1 MKTKSIIFTAA
12 LLLTGCASQSQV
24 DQLTK
29 QVNTLRTDVYN
40 LQIQQRNDTQALQ
53 REVQKSR
60 PIGFAILT
68 ANPIHK
74 GRSLLAAFAPVMVL
88 SSMADRQKFHGR
100 FITAANNA
108 RSGLRPRF
116 LWYR

>member
-29 QVNTLRTDVYN
+29 QVHTLRTDVYN

-60 PIGFAILT
+60 PIGVCYLDGQPYSQGAVI
-68 ANPIHK
+68 A
-74 GRSLLAAFAPVMVL
+74 GRICASNGVIVN
-88 SSMADRQKFHGR
+88 GR
-100 FITAANNA
+100 PTEVSWQVYH
-108 RSGLRPRF
+108 RR
-116 LWYR
+116 

>member
-29 QVNTLRTDVYN
+29 QVNTLKTDLYN
-40 LQIQQRNDTQALQ
+40 LQIQQRNHTQALQ

-60 PIGFAILT
+60 PIGVCYLDGQPYSQGAVI
-68 ANPIHK
+68 A
-74 GRSLLAAFAPVMVL
+74 GRICASNGVIVNGKPTEVSWQVYH
-88 SSMADRQKFHGR
+88 RR
-100 FITAANNA
+100 
-108 RSGLRPRF
+108 
-116 LWYR
+116 

>member
-60 PIGFAILT
+60 PIGVCYLDGQPYSQGAVI
-68 ANPIHK
+68 A
-74 GRSLLAAFAPVMVL
+74 GRICASNGVIVN
-88 SSMADRQKFHGR
+88 GR
-100 FITAANNA
+100 PTEV
-108 RSGLRPRF
+108 SWQGYHPR
-116 LWYR
+116 

>member
-29 QVNTLRTDVYN
+29 QVNTLKTDLYN
-40 LQIQQRNDTQALQ
+40 LQIQQRNDTQAPQ

-60 PIGFAILT
+60 PIGVCYLDGQPYSQGAVI
-68 ANPIHK
+68 A
-74 GRSLLAAFAPVMVL
+74 GRICASNGVIVNGKPTEVSWQVYH
-88 SSMADRQKFHGR
+88 RR
-100 FITAANNA
+100 
-108 RSGLRPRF
+108 
-116 LWYR
+116 

>member
-1 MKTKSIIFTAA
+1 MKTKSIIFAAA

-29 QVNTLRTDVYN
+29 QVNTLKTDLYN

-60 PIGFAILT
+60 PIGVCYLDGQPYSQGAVI
-68 ANPIHK
+68 A
-74 GRSLLAAFAPVMVL
+74 GRICASNGVIVNGKPTEVSWQVYH
-88 SSMADRQKFHGR
+88 RR
-100 FITAANNA
+100 
-108 RSGLRPRF
+108 
-116 LWYR
+116 

>member
-24 DQLTK
+24 DLLTK
-29 QVNTLRTDVYN
+29 QVNTLKTDLYN

-60 PIGFAILT
+60 PIGVCYLDGQPYSQGSVIA
-68 ANPIHK
+68 
-74 GRSLLAAFAPVMVL
+74 GRICASNGVIVNGKPTEVSWQVYH
-88 SSMADRQKFHGR
+88 RR
-100 FITAANNA
+100 
-108 RSGLRPRF
+108 
-116 LWYR
+116 

>member
-29 QVNTLRTDVYN
+29 QVNTLKTDLYN

-53 REVQKSR
+53 REVQKSH
-60 PIGFAILT
+60 PIGACYLDGQPNSQRAVIS
-68 ANPIHK
+68 
-74 GRSLLAAFAPVMVL
+74 GRICASNGVTVNGKPTEVPWQAYP
-88 SSMADRQKFHGR
+88 
-100 FITAANNA
+100 A
-108 RSGLRPRF
+108 R
-116 LWYR
+116 

>member
-29 QVNTLRTDVYN
+29 QVNTLKTDLYN

-60 PIGFAILT
+60 PIGVCYLD
-68 ANPIHK
+68 
-74 GRSLLAAFAPVMVL
+74 G
-88 SSMADRQKFHGR
+88 
-100 FITAANNA
+100 
-108 RSGLRPRF
+108 
-116 LWYR
+116 

>member
-29 QVNTLRTDVYN
+29 QVNTLKTDLYN

-60 PIGFAILT
+60 PIGVCYLDGQPYSQGAGI
-68 ANPIHK
+68 A
-74 GRSLLAAFAPVMVL
+74 GRICASNGVIVNGKPTEVSWQVYH
-88 SSMADRQKFHGR
+88 RR
-100 FITAANNA
+100 
-108 RSGLRPRF
+108 
-116 LWYR
+116 

>member
-12 LLLTGCASQSQV
+12 LLLTYCASQSQV

-29 QVNTLRTDVYN
+29 QVNTLKTDLYN

-60 PIGFAILT
+60 PIGVCYLDGQPYSQGAVI
-68 ANPIHK
+68 A
-74 GRSLLAAFAPVMVL
+74 GRICASNGVIVNGKPTEVSWQVYH
-88 SSMADRQKFHGR
+88 RR
-100 FITAANNA
+100 
-108 RSGLRPRF
+108 
-116 LWYR
+116 

>member
-12 LLLTGCASQSQV
+12 LLLTGCAGQSQV

-29 QVNTLRTDVYN
+29 QVNTLKTDLYN

-60 PIGFAILT
+60 PIGVCYLDGQPYSQGAVI
-68 ANPIHK
+68 A
-74 GRSLLAAFAPVMVL
+74 GRICASNGVIVNGKPTEVSWQVYH
-88 SSMADRQKFHGR
+88 RR
-100 FITAANNA
+100 
-108 RSGLRPRF
+108 
-116 LWYR
+116 

>member
-29 QVNTLRTDVYN
+29 QVNTLKTDLYN

-60 PIGFAILT
+60 AIGVCYLDGQPYSQGAVI
-68 ANPIHK
+68 A
-74 GRSLLAAFAPVMVL
+74 GRICASNGVIVNGKPTEVSWQVYH
-88 SSMADRQKFHGR
+88 RR
-100 FITAANNA
+100 
-108 RSGLRPRF
+108 
-116 LWYR
+116 

>member
-24 DQLTK
+24 DLLTK
-29 QVNTLRTDVYN
+29 QVNTLKTDLYN

-60 PIGFAILT
+60 PIGVCYLDGQPYSQGAVI
-68 ANPIHK
+68 A
-74 GRSLLAAFAPVMVL
+74 GRICASNGVIVNGKPTEVSWQVYH
-88 SSMADRQKFHGR
+88 RR
-100 FITAANNA
+100 
-108 RSGLRPRF
+108 
-116 LWYR
+116 